1 MEPVKILF
9 ICVHNSARSQMAEA
23 FANRAGRDTVLAESA
38 GLEPRPV
45 LPSVIEAMKEVDID
59 LSQNSSDSVFEF
71 YKQGRLYDYVITVCK
86 ESEEKECPIFPGLA
100 RSLSWPFNDPQ
111 KLEGSAE
118 EKKQALRR
126 LRDEINKKVTDFV
139 KNLPA

>member
-23 FANRAGRDTVLAESA
+23 FANKEGKNTVVAESA

-45 LPSVIEAMKEVDID
+45 LPSVIETMKEVDID
-59 LSQNSSDSVFEF
+59 LSENSSDLVFEF

-86 ESEEKECPIFPGLA
+86 ESEERECPIFPGLV
-100 RSLSWPFNDPQ
+100 RRLSWPFDDPE
-111 KLEGSAE
+111 KLEGTSE
-118 EKKQALRR
+118 EKKQALRL
-126 LRDEINKKVTDFV
+126 LRDKINKKVTDFV